1 MSRIELDEITCIAA
15 DTSSGCLDNSG
26 NTNYDDENTKNNDYS
41 YLTNSFSS
49 HKETSQKIIPI
60 TDEEFLDVLEYSSLT
75 YDMFSNFSHDSA
87 TYFEHTAK
95 KIAEDIKKISSLTPE
110 EARKKLE
117 RNKKSIFHRIQKK
130 YNNYLEKVVNKHNLY
145 DLNMQRAT
153 ILMEIS
159 KYSGLTEKM
168 ISGGQLLY
176 YVDIAIEKDDW
187 KPLEEFLEQLSAEFL
202 AGWTAKRL
210 VTSFL
215 TAFSLTASMPIISA
229 GIIAISVGAVSY
241 YISEKDSINLIKEKF
256 DEFKS
261 SLLRYFNGD
270 EVFIYDSE
278 QNLITN
284 LSKTIQYNVSDNTLL
299 VNQDLTL
306 TDEFPNTIKLME
318 KAIKI
323 IGNSQDNYFYGNA
336 QNNILKGKNGDDHLF
351 GDLGDDRLFGQEGN
365 DYINGGEGDD
375 FLYGEA
381 GDDILEGGEGDDR
394 LEAGEGHDKLSGGL
408 GNDILYGATGNDIY
422 YFSNNFGEDMIIDSN
437 GNDRIVFDNNIDIS
451 KMLLKLEQEDL
462 KISFIDRN
470 DNITVKGWKN
480 KSFKIETIEAG
491 NGMKL
496 NNYAIES
503 LISAMAIFFSQNSS
517 LDAESV
523 TESKLIEL
531 YSHFGIV
538 QTT

>member
-1 MSRIELDEITCIAA
+1 
-15 DTSSGCLDNSG
+15 
-26 NTNYDDENTKNNDYS
+26 
-41 YLTNSFSS
+41 
-49 HKETSQKIIPI
+49 
-60 TDEEFLDVLEYSSLT
+60 
-75 YDMFSNFSHDSA
+75 
-87 TYFEHTAK
+87 
-95 KIAEDIKKISSLTPE
+95 
-110 EARKKLE
+110 
-117 RNKKSIFHRIQKK
+117 
-130 YNNYLEKVVNKHNLY
+130 
-145 DLNMQRAT
+145 
-153 ILMEIS
+153 
-159 KYSGLTEKM
+159 
-168 ISGGQLLY
+168 
-176 YVDIAIEKDDW
+176 
-187 KPLEEFLEQLSAEFL
+187 
-202 AGWTAKRL
+202 
-210 VTSFL
+210 
-215 TAFSLTASMPIISA
+215 
-229 GIIAISVGAVSY
+229 
-241 YISEKDSINLIKEKF
+241 
-256 DEFKS
+256 
-261 SLLRYFNGD
+261 
-270 EVFIYDSE
+270 
-278 QNLITN
+278 
-284 LSKTIQYNVSDNTLL
+284 SDNTLL

-336 QNNILKGKNGDDHLF
+336 QNNILEGKNGDDHLF

>member
-26 NTNYDDENTKNNDYS
+26 NTNYDDENTKNDS
-41 YLTNSFSS
+41 LTNSFSS
-49 HKETSQKIIPI
+49 HKETSQKIVPI
-60 TDEEFLDVLEYSSLT
+60 TDEEFLDVLEYTSLT
-75 YDMFSNFSHDSA
+75 YDIFSNFSHDSA
-87 TYFEHTAK
+87 THFDHVAK

-117 RNKKSIFHRIQKK
+117 KNKKSIFHRIQKK
-130 YNNYLEKVVNKHNLY
+130 YNKYLEKVVDKYNLY
-145 DLNMQRAT
+145 DLNMQRST

-159 KYSGLTEKM
+159 KYFGLTEKM

-176 YVDIAIEKDDW
+176 YIDIAIEKDDW
-187 KPLEEFLEQLSAEFL
+187 KPLEEFLEQLSAGFL
-202 AGWTAKRL
+202 AGWIANRL

-215 TAFSLTASMPIISA
+215 TALSLTASMPIISA
-229 GIIAISVGAVSY
+229 GIIAITVGYTSY
-241 YISEKDSINLIKEKF
+241 YISEKDNINLIKEKF

-278 QNLITN
+278 QNIITN

-299 VNQDLTL
+299 VNQDLAL

-323 IGNSQDNYFYGNA
+323 IGNSQDNYLYGNA
-336 QNNILKGKNGDDHLF
+336 HNNILEGKNGNDHLF

-381 GDDILEGGEGDDR
+381 GDDILEGGEGNDR
-394 LEAGEGHDKLSGGL
+394 LEAGY
-408 GNDILYGATGNDIY
+408 GNDQL
-422 YFSNNFGEDMIIDSN
+422 FGGS
-437 GNDRIVFDNNIDIS
+437 GNDRLYGQQGDDTLNGGEGDDF
-451 KMLLKLEQEDL
+451 LY
-462 KISFIDRN
+462 
-470 DNITVKGWKN
+470 G
-480 KSFKIETIEAG
+480 EAG
-491 NGMKL
+491 DDILEGGEGNDRLEAG
-496 NNYAIES
+496 Y
-503 LISAMAIFFSQNSS
+503 
-517 LDAESV
+517 
-523 TESKLIEL
+523 
-531 YSHFGIV
+531 G
-538 QTT
+538 